1 MKKKIGWQK
10 YEDALEKQ
18 LTSPLMQMIMEQ
30 FISREEGEPVESGEP
45 WSKNNDD
52 DDDDDEKLTPFLS
65 ISSELAQDAAL
76 VSNFDCW
83 IGHTNF
89 DITPSVLT
97 MLNETDGVEVL
108 KLCSRYRFFIGIGKM
123 FDFKTVRK
131 TLETKIT

>member
-30 FISREEGEPVESGEP
+30 FISQEAAEPVDSGET
-45 WSKNNDD
+45 WNTDNDD
-52 DDDDDEKLTPFLS
+52 DEDEKLVPFLS
-65 ISSELAQDAAL
+65 ISNELAQDAAL

-97 MLNETDGVEVL
+97 VLNEADGVEVL
-108 KLCSRYRFFIGIGKM
+108 KLCSRYRFFIGVGKM

>member
-18 LTSPLMQMIMEQ
+18 LTSPLMQMVMEQ
-30 FISREEGEPVESGEP
+30 FISREEAEPVDSGEP
-45 WSKNNDD
+45 WNTKEDED
-52 DDDDDEKLTPFLS
+52 EDEKLVPFLS

-97 MLNETDGVEVL
+97 MLNEADGVEVL
-108 KLCSRYRFFIGIGKM
+108 KLCSRYRFFIGVGKM